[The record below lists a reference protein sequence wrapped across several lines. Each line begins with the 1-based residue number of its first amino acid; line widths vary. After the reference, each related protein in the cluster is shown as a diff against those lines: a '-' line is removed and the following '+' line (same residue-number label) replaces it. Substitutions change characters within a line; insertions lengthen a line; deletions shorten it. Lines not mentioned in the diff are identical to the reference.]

1 MPPCANAVDVHR
13 AHVGTS
19 SSPGRS
25 LRFTTYSFQRKYLG
39 GGRALATA
47 SHNCIPRITRR
58 VLSHPNKRV
67 YPGMDRLRHLA
78 EGEFREAIRVDPSEV
93 VIKGEAK
100 GPHLNN
106 GHGH

>member
-1 MPPCANAVDVHR
+1 MISRVPDIMPPCANAVDVHR
-13 AHVGTS
+13 AHVSTS

-67 YPGMDRLRHLA
+67 YPGMDRLRHLLSLTPA
-78 EGEFREAIRVDPSEV
+78 KQPRKQQEAR
-93 VIKGEAK
+93 
-100 GPHLNN
+100 
-106 GHGH
+106 